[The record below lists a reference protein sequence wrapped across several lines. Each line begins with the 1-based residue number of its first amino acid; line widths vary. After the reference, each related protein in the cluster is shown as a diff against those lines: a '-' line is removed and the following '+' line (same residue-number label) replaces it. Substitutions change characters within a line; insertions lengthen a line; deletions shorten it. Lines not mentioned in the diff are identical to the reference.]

1 MRISKSLLVAAA
13 LLTSA
18 GASMA
23 QQNVTTANWLGAD
36 GQGGTGTWDIWKG
49 STPNL
54 YWGMPITATGGAA
67 GQKVVNTLN
76 TSGLVL
82 GQQITGNG
90 IPAGTTITNIVANT
104 SVTLSNN
111 LTSLATGRTFNALIG
126 GSAISAD
133 ATLTFA
139 GPSAPAGSTT
149 DILVDSGNITSAA
162 QTLNVTSSGYRFL
175 PGVFSNRITPT
186 GGVSGQAVITTTD
199 TSLLSVGELVNGVG
213 IPNGSSIIAIS
224 PNASFTI
231 SNNLTQAVSGTMIGS
246 PQPSVNTFF
255 DVTQNNTP
263 ALPPYTELPSGTL
276 QLGSFVF
283 NVATPGV
290 GAPTPTVTLRNPTTS
305 GGTVL
310 RVTNAGTQVNIESTT
325 SSTLFG
331 VLKGDGNVLK
341 TGGGVLQYNGFAG
354 QEFAYQQVTPF
365 AYQIIA
371 GTPTPVLNPTNT
383 LPVIQ
388 GIDGLRPID
397 LAPNVAGN
405 AVGNLDRLDG
415 LQGTITVNS
424 GKLMVSGYVNMW
436 HDFGPTMDTQVFAPV
451 ELPTQIANIAN
462 SANSNQ
468 RTAITYALAKR
479 MTGAASVVLNGS
491 AILDFTNSAVNVGS
505 NRINFVHNL
514 QAGAN
519 NDQYQTTLY
528 TGPDSS
534 YHIGIQI
541 DQGVSGSIG
550 ILAGPGNVYKTGA
563 GTLTVL
569 NDANMTGMF
578 VAAGGNTILAS
589 SSLNTFANVGSFNI
603 AGTQDPGDANGS
615 NNTESVLGLSRRG
628 ANIRYYEVPTTYNNV
643 QYVFYTP
650 SLFPDP
656 GTTIINTN
664 AQNQYTSVTTSG
676 ATVTLASDQT
686 VHNFQSDFALKSAGT
701 NSISG
706 SGATAVYTAADAIN
720 TAANTNY
727 ENNPI
732 IPGTGYGSSL
742 YLNGNV
748 LTINQDLHR
757 DGLYTGSIYGGN
769 TGTGGTIVKTG
780 PGALVF
786 LLAGGAYANTV
797 IQQGD
802 FIANLAGLG
811 YAQVTIGTGGTF
823 DILQN
828 NTGALIANID
838 GAAGSTLE
846 FRAFYNIDNGSGSLI
861 QVNSSSSIGTAD
873 IVSAQPNFF
882 GNIVVADGVGL
893 TFSGSSNNTFI
904 NASSLTLNST
914 LEGQPARATLFS
926 FGDTSQIVRNLSG
939 DSLAVIDLGRGN
951 ITLEQNDATLSYLG
965 SITGVGSFIKQGSAT
980 FTLVGTNA
988 TTGAVNDTYYGAT
1001 IIRPGGAL
1009 VAGSANAIPNSS
1021 ALVLV
1026 GGASFNLNGQ
1036 NQVVGSLFGS
1046 TSSVINLGSG
1056 NLSVGYTTARAATMA
1071 TALAGTAPLLADY
1084 LGTTTLTSPILSAGN
1099 PTTLQATSGA
1109 AGQAVITVS
1118 SSAGLGVGQ
1127 LVTGTGVPA
1136 NTYVAA
1142 VNTGSF
1148 TLSQNLTQAAGGN
1161 YVIQNVKTIDVS
1173 ALGLSA
1179 AQLNSLYT
1187 GSMTMPQLTAMFLN
1201 TVAIGTNIGSYVVPT
1216 AATDLSFAS
1225 TLSFDGTITGT
1236 GTLTF
1241 TGPET
1246 TTLNGSSAQYTGQ
1259 VNITGGTLAIQ
1270 WNSFPVASGINV
1282 ASTGTL
1288 SVGVSDIYD
1297 PTLDSTKR
1305 VMTAPVTG
1313 LGNFIKTGVGYLT
1326 LTSSQAG
1333 YAGATTVSNGWLE
1346 MPLTSSTGGATISGV
1361 NFTPTSSTY
1370 SVVTATGGASGSNLI
1385 TTTNTSGLVVGQAI
1399 AGPGIPA
1406 GTVIT
1411 AITPGT
1417 SITLSNNLTATAA
1430 TTTNAY
1436 ATTAYTFTAGTGASG
1451 QNVITTSATSG
1462 LVVGQAITGPGIAA
1476 GTVITAITTG
1486 TSVTLSKSLTAAVS
1500 TAANAYSSSIANIA
1514 TASVT
1519 GLMVGQSVSGIGI
1532 ADGSIITAI
1541 NPATNVTATGGATGS
1556 NIITTTSTAGLVV
1569 GQTVTGAGVPVG
1581 TTIIGINANTSI
1593 VLSNNLTSAASTSA
1607 SAYAISAEV
1616 SLSQALSGQ
1625 TPSTLLAPSH
1635 LVFTTPSNVV
1645 YSGAVSGAGQ
1655 LEIRAASSNL
1665 TATGGA
1671 VGQNVVTTT
1680 NTTGLSVGEF
1690 VFGPGIPLGSTITAI
1705 TANTN
1710 FTVSNNLTSAA
1721 STTANAYTAEAV
1733 VYAGANSVT
1742 ATAGVVGKPVIN
1754 TSATANLI
1762 VGQAVT
1768 GQGVQPGSVIT
1779 SIFSS
1784 GSLTATGG
1792 AASQAVIN
1800 LANTS
1805 GLVVGQQITGPGIP
1819 AGTVISAINPNTS
1832 ITLSANLTVPAST
1845 TANAY
1850 TTSSGFVLSQNLTQT
1865 ASIVSN
1871 AYTAGGALTQTGG
1884 TLVRTGVLYA
1894 TNGWAGS
1901 PSGNITVEAQ
1911 GSAILNITSNLTAA
1925 GTFFGS
1931 GNIVKTGSATLSFS
1945 QATTAFSGTYISFAG
1960 TTNLDA
1966 NNLFGGNN
1974 ATDVYAAVDLEG
1986 NSILNV
1992 MNGTTQT
1999 LRNLRG
2005 SATSQVQ
2012 LSPNSTLI
2020 LPVDAGATYS
2030 FAGLFVDTGSS
2041 PTGTIVK
2048 TGAGTLSLA
2057 PTAGNNAIGIVEVLQ
2072 GNLIGTT
2079 AGYNGANILVANGAT
2094 ATFFADVGQNVTFNN
2109 VVTDATSINPALGG
2123 GTIAKSGAGTATLTA
2138 AGYNLTFAVNA
2149 GTLVLNDTRAA
2160 GSALLTGSVASGST
2174 FQMNLSSNRTL
2185 GSQLTGAGTLD
2196 LEAIGV
2202 ATPVVSLTQQPLVAL
2217 TNLGSHVTLDA
2228 SAITTITGINAAYG
2242 SFLNI
2247 GNNNGG
2253 RSLTIIQNA
2262 AGTFAGQ
2269 FIGNANLNFAGTGM
2283 MLYAPTAN
2291 LTPTTPAGNL
2301 ASFSGS
2307 VSITGGGLGVDVSNT
2322 KAIAIAVDGTTS
2334 APGRLGVYVA
2344 GGLTSAYNGAITGNA
2359 GAAQL
2364 IKLGTGTL
2372 DLTDTAATTLRS
2384 YAFGSYVVNQGVLAV
2399 TLNNSGTILPD
2410 SSGNSR
2416 SITLAG
2422 GTLAVQ
2428 VSATS
2433 GTLASS
2439 LGQNTSG
2446 NLAITTDQ
2454 NAPSPGVLTIT
2465 GAVSGNVSVDGGATL
2480 SFGTESNRNVAVSG
2494 DVTVTNGSILAGTAT
2509 ISGANGLTISAG
2521 AFVAP
2526 GYSPGVINTTNF
2538 ILAGTADMQISAT
2551 PTAVVSGGVTTQ
2563 LYNDQINF
2571 SGTADLNNGGT
2582 AILNIQRYL
2591 TADSSEYGH
2600 RFVLFNGTTNQS
2612 TSAPVSQYFVNANPS
2627 SVTTDD
2633 TTGRYVVVAPATVTA
2648 GATAS
2653 GYDGLVHN
2661 ADGFVHLPYQYA
2673 VYSVRAPSEYAV
2685 AGVDAAL
2692 ISFIQSKT
2700 NVAPG
2705 TVLVPGVNGNV
2716 DPLSA
2721 RLMTMTNAQLTPAIQ
2736 SLQPAI
2742 FGAVPNTV
2750 VLGVRSD
2757 VSAIEDRLEMRRYDR
2772 VGFSVN
2778 SSEAFVQASSM
2789 NFTGSSSSGEPPYNA
2804 TLTGGLA
2811 GMTFD
2816 LNSWSV
2822 YGFSVGY
2829 SQVKANTIANAS
2841 LGTSSSATLSGNEY
2855 RVSGFFSTM
2864 LGEKKDT
2871 YFLDLGVSLGSTS
2884 DKLSRVTFL
2893 GTENSSPTAMSYGAF
2908 ARLGT
2913 GFASKSGFNITPY
2926 VGLDYNHVSGSAF
2939 TETGDATALSARSI
2953 SYDSARA
2960 SIGTGLTWLSIVDG
2974 ETMKFT
2980 FDLQGFGEIAGG
2992 KNATVNVDFTDGA
3005 TGGFNF
3011 QAPVGTSSG
3020 FRVAPS
3026 FTYGPNPD
3034 SAYYL
3039 TLSYE
3044 KAGSTG
3050 STGVELGYRRRF

>member
-13 LLTSA
+13 LLISA

-49 STPNL
+49 ATPNL

-67 GQKVVNTLN
+67 GQKVVNTTL
-76 TSGLVL
+76 TTGLVV
-82 GQQITGNG
+82 GQQITGTG
-90 IPAGTTITNIVANT
+90 IPAGTTIASLVTNT

-111 LTSLATGRTFNALIG
+111 LTSVATGRTFNALIA
-126 GSAISAD
+126 GSAIASNAN
-133 ATLTFA
+133 LTFA

-149 DILVDSGNITSAA
+149 DILVDSGNVTSAA
-162 QTLNVTSSGYRFL
+162 QTLTVTSSGYRFL

-186 GGVSGQAVITTTD
+186 GGIAGQAVINTAD
-199 TSLLSVGELVNGVG
+199 TSLLSLGELVNGIG

-231 SNNLTQAVSGTMIGS
+231 SQNLTQAASGTIIGS
-246 PQPSVNTFF
+246 PQPSVSTFF

-290 GAPTPTVTLRNPTTS
+290 GAATPTVTLRNPTTL

-310 RVTNAGTQVNIESTT
+310 RVTNASTQVNIESTT

-331 VLKGDGNVLK
+331 QLKGDGNMLK
-341 TGGGVLQYNGFAG
+341 TGGGILQYAGFAG
-354 QEFAYQQVTPF
+354 QEFAYAQPTPF
-365 AYQIIA
+365 AYQMVL
-371 GTPTPVLNPTNT
+371 GVPTPVVNPSNT
-383 LPVIQ
+383 YAQPN
-388 GIDGLRPID
+388 DGLRPID
-397 LAPNVAGN
+397 LAPNVVGALSGN
-405 AVGNLDRLDG
+405 PDRLDG

-424 GKLMVSGYVNMW
+424 GKLAVSGYLNMW
-436 HDFGPTMDTQVFAPV
+436 HDFGPTMDSQVFGPA
-451 ELPTQIANIAN
+451 ELPTQIANISNAAN
-462 SANSNQ
+462 ANQ

-491 AILDFTNSAVNVGS
+491 AVLDFTNSSVNVGA
-505 NRINFVHNL
+505 NRVNFVHNL
-514 QAGAN
+514 QAGLN

-528 TGPDSS
+528 TGPDST

-541 DQGVSGSIG
+541 DQGFSGSVG
-550 ILAGPGNVYKTGA
+550 ILAGPGSVYKTGA
-563 GTLTVL
+563 GTLTIL

-615 NNTESVLGLSRRG
+615 NTTESVLGLSRRG
-628 ANIRYYEVPTTYNNV
+628 ANVRYYEVPTTFNNTP
-643 QYVFYTP
+643 YVFYRP

-656 GTTIINTN
+656 GTTTINTDAN
-664 AQNQYTSVTTSG
+664 GKYTSVTTSG
-676 ATVTLASDQT
+676 ATVTLASNQT

-706 SGATAVYTAADAIN
+706 SGSTAVYTAADAIN

-727 ENNPI
+727 KDNPI

-742 YLNGNV
+742 YLNGNI

-757 DGLYTGSIYGGN
+757 DGLYTGNIYGGS

-780 PGALVF
+780 AGALVF
-786 LLAGGAYANTV
+786 LLSGGAYANTV
-797 IQQGD
+797 IQQGN

-811 YAQVTIGTGGTF
+811 YAQVTIGAGGTF

-838 GAAGSTLE
+838 GAAGATLE

-873 IVSAQPNFF
+873 IISSQPNFF
-882 GNIVVADGVGL
+882 GSLVVADGVGV

-914 LEGQPARATLFS
+914 LEGQPARATLLS
-926 FGDTSQIVRNLSG
+926 FADTSQIVRNLSG
-939 DSLAVIDLGRGN
+939 DSLSVIDLGRGN
-951 ITLEQNDATLSYLG
+951 ITLEQNNASLSYLG
-965 SITGVGSFIKQGSAT
+965 SITGVGSFIKQGSST

-988 TTGAVNDTYYGAT
+988 TTGAVNDPYYGAT

-1009 VAGSANAIPNSS
+1009 VAGSANAIPNTS

-1046 TSSVINLGSG
+1046 ASSVVNLGSG
-1056 NLSVGYTTARAATMA
+1056 NLNVGYTTARAATMA

-1084 LGTTTLTSPILSAGN
+1084 LGTTTLTSPILSAGT

-1161 YVIQNVKTIDVS
+1161 YVIRNVKTIDVS

-1179 AQLNSLYT
+1179 VQLNTLYT
-1187 GSMTMPQLTAMFLN
+1187 GGMTMPQLTSMFLS
-1201 TVAIGTNIGSYVVPT
+1201 TVALGTSIGSYVVPT
-1216 AATDLSFAS
+1216 AASDLSFAS
-1225 TLSFDGTITGT
+1225 TLSYDGTITGS

-1246 TTLNGSSAQYTGQ
+1246 TNLNGNSTQYTGQ
-1259 VNITGGTLAIQ
+1259 VSVTGGTLAIQ
-1270 WNSFPVASGINV
+1270 WNTFPVASGINV
-1282 ASTGTL
+1282 TSTGTL

-1305 VMTAPVTG
+1305 VMAAPLTG
-1313 LGNFIKTGVGYLT
+1313 AGSFIKTGVGYLT
-1326 LTSSQAG
+1326 LTASQAG
-1333 YAGATTVSNGWLE
+1333 YAGTTTVSNGWLE
-1346 MPLTSSTGGATISGV
+1346 MPLTSSTGGATIAGV
-1361 NFTPTSSTY
+1361 NFTPTASTY
-1370 SVVTATGGASGSNLI
+1370 AALTATGGSSGTNVIMTAS
-1385 TTTNTSGLVVGQAI
+1385 TTGLVVGQAI
-1399 AGPGIPA
+1399 SGPGIPA

-1411 AITPGT
+1411 SITPGV
-1417 SITLSNNLTATAA
+1417 SVTLSNSLTAAA
-1430 TTTNAY
+1430 STSTNAY
-1436 ATTAYTFTAGTGASG
+1436 ATAPFTFTAASG
-1451 QNVITTSATSG
+1451 AVGQNIITTSSTAG
-1462 LVVGQAITGPGIAA
+1462 LSVGQAIVGPGIAA
-1476 GTVITAITTG
+1476 GTVITAVNAG
-1486 TSVTLSKSLTAAVS
+1486 TSVTLSNNLTAAVS
-1500 TAANAYSSSIANIA
+1500 TTTNAYSSSIANIA
-1514 TASVT
+1514 ANSVT

-1541 NPATNVTATGGATGS
+1541 NAATTVTATGGTSGT

-1569 GQTVTGAGVPVG
+1569 GQTVTGAGVPAG
-1581 TTIIGINANTSI
+1581 TVIIGINPNASI
-1593 VLSNNLTSAASTSA
+1593 VLSNNLTAAASTLA

-1616 SLSQALSGQ
+1616 SLSQALSGN
-1625 TPSTLLAPSH
+1625 TPATLLAPSH
-1635 LVFTTPSNVV
+1635 LVFTTPTNVV

-1655 LEIRAASSNL
+1655 LEIRAAANNVTL
-1665 TATGGA
+1665 TGGA
-1671 VGQNVVTTT
+1671 AGQNVVTTT
-1680 NTTGLSVGEF
+1680 NTSGLFVGEY
-1690 VFGPGIPLGSTITAI
+1690 VFGPGITVGSTITAI

-1710 FTVSNNLTSAA
+1710 FTISNNLTAAA
-1721 STTANAYTAEAV
+1721 STTANSYTAEAV

-1742 ATAGVVGKPVIN
+1742 ATAGLVGKPVIN
-1754 TSATANLI
+1754 TSATGNLV
-1762 VGQAVT
+1762 VGQVVT
-1768 GQGVQPGSVIT
+1768 GQGVQPGSVIN
-1779 SIFSS
+1779 SIFTG

-1792 AASQAVIN
+1792 AANQAVIA
-1800 LANTS
+1800 LTS
-1805 GLVVGQQITGPGIP
+1805 TAGLVVGQQITGPGVP
-1819 AGTVISAINPNTS
+1819 AGAVITAITANTS
-1832 ITLSANLTVPAST
+1832 ITLSANLTIPAST

-1850 TTSSGFVLSQNLTQT
+1850 TTSSGFVLSQNLTQS
-1865 ASIVSN
+1865 ASIASN

-1884 TLVRTGVLYA
+1884 TVVRTGILYA
-1894 TNGWAGS
+1894 TNGWAGA
-1901 PSGNITVEAQ
+1901 PSGNITVESQ
-1911 GSAILNITSNLTAA
+1911 GTAVLNITSNLTAT
-1925 GTFFGS
+1925 GTFYGS
-1931 GNIVKTGSATLSFS
+1931 GNIVKTGSSTLSFS
-1945 QATTAFSGTYISFAG
+1945 QATTAFSGTYVSLAG

-1974 ATDVYAAVDLEG
+1974 PTDVYAAVDLEG
-1986 NSILNV
+1986 SSILNI

-1999 LRNLRG
+1999 LRNLQG
-2005 SATSQVQ
+2005 AATSQIQ
-2012 LSPNSTLI
+2012 LSNNAQLI
-2020 LPVDAGATYS
+2020 LPVDAGQTYS
-2030 FAGLFVDTGSS
+2030 FGGLFVDLG
-2041 PTGTIVK
+2041 GNLNGKLVK
-2048 TGAGTLSLA
+2048 TGLGTLSLA
-2057 PTAGNNAIGIVEVLQ
+2057 PTAGNNGVGYIQVLG
-2072 GNLIGTT
+2072 GNLIGTV
-2079 AGYNGANILVANGAT
+2079 AGYNGATIQIASGAT
-2094 ATFFADVGQNVTFNN
+2094 ATFFADVGQSVIFNN
-2109 VVTDATSINPALGG
+2109 VVTDATAINPALGG
-2123 GTIAKSGAGTATLTA
+2123 GTVAKSGAGTATLSA
-2138 AGYNLTFAVNA
+2138 VGYNLNFAVQQ
-2149 GTLVLNDTRAA
+2149 GTLVLNDIRAN
-2160 GSALLTGSVASGST
+2160 GSPLLGGSIASGST
-2174 FQMNLSSNRTL
+2174 FQLNLSSNRTL
-2185 GSQLTGAGTLD
+2185 GGQITGTGTLD
-2196 LEAIGV
+2196 LEAYGLANPIV
-2202 ATPVVSLTQQPLVAL
+2202 SVTQQPSVSLTNIGA
-2217 TNLGSHVTLDA
+2217 HVTLNA
-2228 SAITTITGINAAYG
+2228 SSINTITGINAAYG
-2242 SFLNI
+2242 SYLNVGLI
-2247 GNNNGG
+2247 GSG
-2253 RSLTIIQNA
+2253 RTLTVVQNT

-2269 FIGNANLNFAGTGM
+2269 FLGNANLNFTGTGM

-2291 LTPTTPAGNL
+2291 LTPTTSAGNL
-2301 ASFSGS
+2301 ASFAGA
-2307 VSITGGGLGVDVSNT
+2307 VSITGGGLAVDASNT
-2322 KAIAIAVDGTTS
+2322 KAIAIAVDTITS

-2344 GGLTSAYNGAITGNA
+2344 GGVTSAYNGAITGNA

-2364 IKLGTGTL
+2364 IKLGAGTL
-2372 DLTDTAATTLRS
+2372 NLTDSATTTLRS
-2384 YAFGSYVVNQGVLAV
+2384 YTFGSYVVNQGVLAV
-2399 TLNNSGTILPD
+2399 TLNNQGTILPD
-2410 SSGNSR
+2410 ASTASR

-2428 VSATS
+2428 VSTTS

-2439 LGQNTSG
+2439 LGQNNSG
-2446 NLAITTDQ
+2446 NLAITTDP
-2454 NAPSPGVLTIT
+2454 NAATPGVLTVT
-2465 GAVSGNVSVDGGATL
+2465 GAVSGNVSVDGGTTL
-2480 SFGTESNRNVAVSG
+2480 SFGTESNRNVAISG
-2494 DVTVTNGSILAGTAT
+2494 DVNVTGGSTLAGTAT
-2509 ISGANGLTISAG
+2509 ISGANGLTVAAG

-2538 ILAGTADMQISAT
+2538 SLAGQANMQVSAT
-2551 PTAVVSGGVTTQ
+2551 PTTVGSTQ

-2571 SGTADLNNGGT
+2571 SGLADLNNGGT
-2582 AILNIQRYL
+2582 GVLNVQRYL
-2591 TADSSEYGH
+2591 AANASEYGY
-2600 RFVLFNGTTNQS
+2600 RFVLFNGTTAQS
-2612 TSAPVSQYFVNANPS
+2612 ASAPVSQYFINANPS
-2627 SVTTDD
+2627 SVVTDD
-2633 TTGRYVVVAPATVTA
+2633 ATGRYVVVAPATVTA

-2661 ADGFVHLPYQYA
+2661 TDGFVHLPYQYA

-2700 NVAPG
+2700 NVAAG
-2705 TVLVPGVNGNV
+2705 TVFVPGVSGTI

-2742 FGAVPNTV
+2742 FGAIPNTV
-2750 VLGVRSD
+2750 VLGIRSD
-2757 VSAIEDRLEMRRYDR
+2757 TEAIEERLEMRRYDR
-2772 VGFSVN
+2772 VGFTVN

-2789 NFTGSSSSGEPPYNA
+2789 NFTGSSSAGEVPYNA

-2811 GMTFD
+2811 GMSFD
-2816 LNSWSV
+2816 INSWSV

-2841 LGTSSSATLSGNEY
+2841 LGASSSGTLSGNEF
-2855 RVSGFFSTM
+2855 RVTGFFSTM

-2871 YFLDLGVSLGSTS
+2871 FFLDLGVSFGSSS
-2884 DKLSRVTFL
+2884 DKLSRTTFL
-2893 GTENSSPTAMSYGAF
+2893 GTENSSPTATSYGAF

-2913 GFASKSGFNITPY
+2913 GFATKSGFNITPY
-2926 VGLDYNHVSGSAF
+2926 VGLDYNHVAGGAF
-2939 TETGDATALSARSI
+2939 TETGDTTALSARSI

-2960 SIGTGLTWLSIVDG
+2960 SLGTGFTWLSIVDG

-2980 FDLQGFGEIAGG
+2980 FDVQGFGEMTGG

-3034 SAYYL
+3034 SSYYL
-3039 TLSYE
+3039 TLSFE